1 MAQSKSLR
9 LDWLP
14 AVALSAMLAAA
25 MLAWAPPVGDLPAQ
39 VFRTELFQ
47 RAGLAIW
54 NGSWYGGHYT
64 LTYSVLFPPLAAL
77 LGPRL
82 VGTLAVVAS
91 SYLFDRLVRD
101 RWGEA
106 ARPATLWFAAGVVT
120 LLADGQ
126 LTFALGVAFGLA
138 ALRAL
143 QVSRPPL
150 AFLAAAA
157 CALSSPVAAAF
168 LAGVLLAGA
177 WDPKLQLNG
186 ISRGRR
192 GLGGLQR
199 ERRPVFRTDHSASE
213 GARKAKNPATGGDPP
228 TADRTRGPERLHA
241 APLLA
246 TGRRAAWTASIA
258 LALTLIPNLV
268 FPGAGQFPFAFSSYV
283 AIPLWCGGAL
293 IVTRGLGGEEH
304 RLRRVIVAYLLA
316 STALWLVPNPLGGN
330 AVRLGALFG
339 GPVLAAVVLARRPRL
354 SRLSTVVLAVTMA
367 GGLYWQLTA
376 SVSQIARSVDDPS
389 TASAY
394 FQPLAGWLREHG
406 GRAARIEVPPT
417 ANHWE
422 SAYLAPSFD
431 LARGWL
437 RQLDTTRDRVFY
449 GDERRLTDRGY
460 RRWLHDNAI
469 RYVALPDAPLDY
481 SSVAERRLI
490 LGAPDY
496 LRPRWSDAHWRVY
509 EVRDPAPLV
518 QPLEGGAARVLR
530 AGHGGLALDVTRPG
544 RFLVRLA
551 FTPYWSIARG
561 QGCLIRH
568 GDWTIARV
576 ARPGVFRVAADFSL
590 GRAWNAVTGARK
602 TC

>member
-1 MAQSKSLR
+1 MARSKLLLR
-9 LDWLP
+9 PDWLP
-14 AVALSAMLAAA
+14 AVSLSAALAAA
-25 MLAWAPPVGDLPAQ
+25 MLAWDPPVGDLAAQ

-47 RAGLAIW
+47 RGGLAIW

-82 VGTLAVVAS
+82 VGTLAVIAS

-106 ARPATLWFAAGVVT
+106 ARWATLWFAAGVVT

-143 QVSRPPL
+143 QLRRPGL
-150 AFLAAAA
+150 ALAAAAA

-168 LAGVLLAGA
+168 LAGVILAGTLPR
-177 WDPKLQLNG
+177 D
-186 ISRGRR
+186 RR
-192 GLGGLQR
+192 SHL
-199 ERRPVFRTDHSASE
+199 
-213 GARKAKNPATGGDPP
+213 
-228 TADRTRGPERLHA
+228 A
-241 APLLA
+241 AIWVACL
-246 TGRRAAWTASIA
+246 A
-258 LALTLIPNLV
+258 LALVIVPNLA
-268 FPGAGQFPFAFSSYV
+268 FPESGEFPFAFSSYI

-293 IVTRGLGGEEH
+293 FVTRALGQEE
-304 RLRRVIVAYLLA
+304 RQLRRVLLVYFLA
-316 STALWLVPNPLGGN
+316 ATVLWLAPNPLGGN

-339 GPVLAAVVLARRPRL
+339 GPVLAAVVLAHRPRL
-354 SRLSTVVLAVTMA
+354 AAFPTLVLALALA

-376 SVSQIARSVDDPS
+376 SVSQIARSVGDPS
-389 TASAY
+389 TSASY
-394 FQPLAGWLREHG
+394 FAPVAGWLRAHG
-406 GRAARIEVPPT
+406 GAAARIEVPPT

-422 SAYLAPSFD
+422 SAYLAPEFE

-437 RQLDTTRDRVFY
+437 RQLDTTRDDVFY
-449 GDERRLTDRGY
+449 DNEGHIGDRAY
-460 RRWLHDNAI
+460 RAWLHNNAI

-490 LGAPDY
+490 LSDPPY
-496 LRPRWSDAHWRVY
+496 LEPRWSDAHWRVY
-509 EVRDPAPLV
+509 EVRNPAPLM
-518 QPLEGGAARVLR
+518 QPLGSGVASVRHVGR
-530 AGHGGLALDVTRPG
+530 SSFALDVTRPG
-544 RFLVRLA
+544 DFLVRVS
-551 FTPYWSIARG
+551 FTPYWSIERG
-561 QGCLIRH
+561 SGCLLRH
-568 GDWTIARV
+568 GDWTV
-576 ARPGVFRVAADFSL
+576 ARAGSPGVFRVSADFSL